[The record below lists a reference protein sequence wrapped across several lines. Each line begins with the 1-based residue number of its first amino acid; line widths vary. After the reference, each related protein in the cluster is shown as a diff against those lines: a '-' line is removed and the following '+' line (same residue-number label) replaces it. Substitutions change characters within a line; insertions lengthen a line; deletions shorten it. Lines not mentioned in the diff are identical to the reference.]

1 MTILIWII
9 QLFFVPVI
17 SPLIIGVIKKIKA
30 KKYKTDLIRK
40 IINGKDLNIVMVG
53 SYKSLDEAI
62 KAQNRI
68 NKEFKVDGKIIKLA
82 E

>member
-1 MTILIWII
+1 
-9 QLFFVPVI
+9 
-17 SPLIIGVIKKIKA
+17 
-30 KKYKTDLIRK
+30 
-40 IINGKDLNIVMVG
+40 MVG